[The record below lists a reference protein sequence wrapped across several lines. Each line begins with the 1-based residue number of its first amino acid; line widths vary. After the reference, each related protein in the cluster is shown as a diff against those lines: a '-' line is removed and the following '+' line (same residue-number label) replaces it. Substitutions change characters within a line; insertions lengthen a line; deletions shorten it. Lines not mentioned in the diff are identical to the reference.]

1 MDSISLQLVKRETV
15 GKKNRA
21 LRRTGVTPAHVFG
34 HELESLAVEGPTA
47 ELEKVIAKAGTSRLV
62 NLKVGAEKKAR
73 TVLIREIQR
82 KPGSHL
88 LLHVDF
94 YQVSSKQ
101 KMTVDVPVRL
111 VGQSPAIALKLGTLV
126 VDLGSLSVEC
136 LPADLPARFDIDIT
150 GLKKASDA
158 IRVGDVVA
166 PAGVT
171 VLNDPALVVV
181 KIEEERKPLVEE
193 AEVKAAVEEEK
204 PAAEAR
210 PGPAAARPE
219 RSAAEKK

>member
-1 MDSISLQLVKRETV
+1 MDSISLHLVKRETA

-47 ELEKVIAKAGTSRLV
+47 ELEKIIGQAGTSRLV

-111 VGQSPAIALKLGTLV
+111 VGQAPAIAMKLGTLV

-136 LPADLPARFDIDIT
+136 LPADLPARFDVDIT

-158 IRVGDVVA
+158 IRVGEIVA
-166 PAGVT
+166 PAGVI

-210 PGPAAARPE
+210 PGPAARPE
-219 RSAAEKK
+219 RPAAEKK